1 MSKCLICG
9 IKVDYPPY
17 LTITVQIVDSH
28 NSEPI
33 SVNLCPS
40 CANNETIGIKM
51 IEGHIWFTYMVSK
64 WNRAL
69 EKNTGEENEL

>member
-9 IKVDYPPY
+9 IKIDCPPFM
-17 LTITVQIVDSH
+17 TIMVQIVDCH

-33 SVNLCPS
+33 SIRLCPS

-64 WNRAL
+64 PNTTL
-69 EKNTGEENEL
+69 EKNTGEESEL